1 VKDTILRNEEKAVFA
16 LRTLYE
22 NFGYT
27 QYRMSRFEE
36 YDLYQENKQFLAK
49 GEIITFND
57 RDGKL
62 LALKPDVTLSIVK
75 NARAGE
81 QLREYYNENVYR
93 TVNGEYREIMQV
105 GLECIGDIDLYST
118 CEVLR
123 LAKKSLSIISDS
135 AILDMT
141 NAGFVNGLL
150 AETGLA
156 ENEQAQLT
164 ACIAQKNPHD
174 LASLCASFG
183 VSEELAA
190 RLTKTASLYGSFAQ
204 VEGEAA
210 AMVMNEEMQN
220 ALDELR
226 AIDEYFTAIGENSGL
241 NVDFSLM
248 NDMQYY
254 NGIVFRG
261 YVEGVPAGVL
271 SGGRYDR
278 LLGKMGKGSDMGA
291 IGFAIYMNLLD
302 LYFDDRREFDV
313 DILVTYDSGADMASL
328 SRTVDM
334 LMGGGRTVRVQKQDN
349 GKVRCRERFHFGER
363 GLEIRG

>member
-1 VKDTILRNEEKAVFA
+1 VKDTILRNEEKAIFA

-27 QYRMSRFEE
+27 RYRMSRFEE

-57 RDGKL
+57 RDGRL
-62 LALKPDVTLSIVK
+62 LALKPDVTLSIAK
-75 NARAGE
+75 NARPGE

-93 TVNGEYREIMQV
+93 TVGGEYREIMQV

-123 LAKKSLSIISDS
+123 LAKKSLHIISPN

-141 NAGFVNGLL
+141 NAGFVSGLL
-150 AETGLA
+150 KETGLA
-156 ENEQAQLT
+156 ESETEQLS
-164 ACIAQKNPHD
+164 ACIAQKNLHD
-174 LASLCASFG
+174 LSALCGRFG
-183 VSEELAA
+183 VSAELSAGLVKA
-190 RLTKTASLYGSFAQ
+190 ASLYGSFSD
-204 VEGEAA
+204 VEKAA
-210 AMVMNEEMQN
+210 AEMVRNEEMQK
-220 ALDELR
+220 ALDELD
-226 AIDEYFTAIGENSGL
+226 AIDKYFRSIGEGDGL
-241 NVDFSLM
+241 HVDFSLM
-248 NDMQYY
+248 NDMRYY

-261 YVEGVPAGVL
+261 YIEGVPAGVL

-278 LLGKMGKGSDMGA
+278 LLGKMGKGSDMEA

-302 LYFDDRREFDV
+302 LYFEDRRDYDV
-313 DILVTYDSGADMASL
+313 DILVTYDTGVDMASL

-334 LMGGGRTVRVQKQDN
+334 LMGGGRTVRVQKQDT
-349 GKVRCRERFHFGER
+349 GTIRCRERFHFGER
-363 GLEIRG
+363 GLEICG